1 MITEGDS
8 GRRRP
13 RSTRYRW
20 REYEQE
26 VATLVDSL
34 DAGTTVQHNRYV
46 VGRISGVR
54 RQLDAVVEG
63 HVAGQRVSIVIEAK
77 LYKRNVSIGTIDEFI
92 GKMLDVGC
100 DRGVLYAAGGFTDGA
115 LSRAGNARNPAVG
128 CVLLTPSAAPVAT
141 VNHDLP
147 GASDVMERM
156 PDFTE
161 TALDAHLN
169 LIVGY
174 NRTAEYKKWILSGRS
189 MLYRQHQGRR

>member
-8 GRRRP
+8 ESRRP
-13 RSTRYRW
+13 RSARHRW

-34 DAGTTVQHNRYV
+34 DASTAVLHNRYV

-63 HVAGQRVSIVIEAK
+63 HLAGQHVSIVIEAK
-77 LYKRNVSIGTIDEFI
+77 LYRRSVSIGTVDEFI

-115 LSRAGNARNPAVG
+115 LSRASNARNPAVG
-128 CVLLTPSAAPVAT
+128 CVLLAPSIEPVT
-141 VNHDLP
+141 NVHYDSH
-147 GASDVMERM
+147 GASNVMQRVPDVAEM
-156 PDFTE
+156 
-161 TALDAHLN
+161 ALEAHLN
-169 LIVGY
+169 SIVGY
-174 NRTAEYKKWILSGRS
+174 NRTAKYEKWVASEHA
-189 MLYRQHQGRR
+189 MLYRQHQDRR